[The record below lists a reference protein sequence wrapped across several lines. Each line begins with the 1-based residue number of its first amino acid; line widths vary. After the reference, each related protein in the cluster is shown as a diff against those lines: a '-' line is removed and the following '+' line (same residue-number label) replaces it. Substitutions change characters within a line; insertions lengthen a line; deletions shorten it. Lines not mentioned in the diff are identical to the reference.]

1 MTADGLIQEPTLR
14 VRDLKTQFFTKAGIV
29 KAVDGISFDV
39 HPGKVLG
46 LVGESGSGKT
56 VTGFSILGLVDEPG
70 RIVEGDIISVS
81 YTHLTLPTILRV

>member
-46 LVGESGSGKT
+46 
-56 VTGFSILGLVDEPG
+56 
-70 RIVEGDIISVS
+70 
-81 YTHLTLPTILRV
+81 